1 MNETEE
7 KAALEKLDKF
17 LADNDELEQL
27 SAELATFNVFRVLK
41 IEDAEIRHSD
51 TLGWLLDPAESHGL
65 GDIFLRRILSNI
77 LLEPCHGVV
86 RLCAA
91 RSS

>member
-7 KAALEKLDKF
+7 KAALDKLDKF

-41 IEDAEIRHSD
+41 IEDAEIRHSN
-51 TLGWLLDPAESHGL
+51 TLGWLLDPRIVQ
-65 GDIFLRRILSNI
+65 GDLLRFANQV
-77 LLEPCHGVV
+77 LL
-86 RLCAA
+86 
-91 RSS
+91 